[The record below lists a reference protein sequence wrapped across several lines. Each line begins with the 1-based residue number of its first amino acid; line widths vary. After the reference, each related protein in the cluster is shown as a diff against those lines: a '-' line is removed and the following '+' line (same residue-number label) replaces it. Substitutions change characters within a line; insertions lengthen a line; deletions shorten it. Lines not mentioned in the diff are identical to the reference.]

1 MKLLG
6 KEKKI
11 TFKCIIFALVVFAG
25 IGSNKVYAKS
35 GINSKGIKY
44 EFGVFNSVDEKDV
57 EKLNEYRTIVID
69 AQGYS
74 AKTIKKLRKT
84 GHTVYSYINLG
95 SVENYR
101 DYYKDY
107 EDVTLDVY
115 ENWEDERW
123 VDVSQKKWQDFISGT
138 LAKKLVKKGIDGF
151 FVDNVDVYYMY
162 HNDKIFNGVTTILK
176 NFKALGVDVVVNGG
190 DTYVR
195 QYVKRHGKLEK
206 ILNAVAQ
213 ESVFTTI
220 DWDNNNAFI
229 EQDEGDHKYAI
240 SYINFVSKHG
250 GNVYLIE
257 YSKDKKLIKRISDYC
272 AKKGYVYYASNS
284 LDLGANKN
292 DKQKELS
299 SQKIV
304 NDKTTSIKKINK
316 SKKKVVFK
324 LKKVKGVK
332 YYEVCIASNKAL
344 IKNIKKIKSKSF
356 KVKIKG
362 KKLKGYVRVRTV
374 IGKKGKYYYSKWSKI
389 RKF

>member
-1 MKLLG
+1 MKLL
-6 KEKKI
+6 KKLAV
-11 TFKCIIFALVVFAG
+11 TGLSLVCAYTMILNNNV
-25 IGSNKVYAKS
+25 NVEAK

-57 EKLNEYRTIVID
+57 EKLNEYRTVVID
-69 AQGYS
+69 AQGFS
-74 AKTIKKLRKT
+74 SKTIKKLKRT
-84 GHTVYSYINLG
+84 GHTVYTYINIG

-123 VDVSQKKWQDFISGT
+123 VDVSKKKWQDFISGT

-162 HNDKIFNGVTTILK
+162 HNDEIFNSVTNILK
-176 NFKALGVDVVVNGG
+176 NFKKLGMDVVVNGG

-195 QYVKRHGKLEK
+195 KYAKKYGKLNK

-292 DKQKELS
+292 DKEKELS
-299 SQKIV
+299 SQHLV
-304 NDKTTSIKKINK
+304 NTKKTSIV
-316 SKKKVVFK
+316 SLKKKGEKRILK
-324 LKKVKGVK
+324 LKKQKGIK
-332 YYEVCIASNKAL
+332 YYEICVANDKSFISNV
-344 IKNIKKIKSKSF
+344 KKIKSK
-356 KVKIKG
+356 KTLVKIKS
-362 KKLKGYVRVRTV
+362 KNKVYVRVRTV
-374 IGKKGKYYYSKWSKI
+374 IGKSGKQYFSKWSKA
-389 RKF
+389 KSL

>member
-1 MKLLG
+1 MKKFICL
-6 KEKKI
+6 KI
-11 TFKCIIFALVVFAG
+11 VVLILASVFAMNSFN
-25 IGSNKVYAKS
+25 SNKIYAKS
-35 GINSKGIKY
+35 GLNSKEIKY
-44 EFGVFNSVDEKDV
+44 EFGVFNSVEEKDV
-57 EKLNEYRTIVID
+57 AKLNEYRTIVID

-74 AKTIKKLRKT
+74 AKTIKKLKRT

-107 EDVTLDVY
+107 EDITLDVY

-123 VDVSQKKWQDFISGT
+123 VDVSKKKWQDFLIDT
-138 LAKKLVKKGIDGF
+138 LAKNMAKKGIDGL
-151 FVDNVDVYYMY
+151 FVDNVDVYYQY
-162 HNDKIFNGVTTILK
+162 TNDEIFNGVTNILK
-176 NFKALGVDVVVNGG
+176 GFKTIGMDVVVNGG

-229 EQDEGDHKYAI
+229 EQDEGDNKYAK

-257 YSKDKKLIKRISDYC
+257 YSTDKNLINKISKYC
-272 AKKGYVYYASNS
+272 KKKGFVYYASNS
-284 LDLGANKN
+284 LDLGANAT
-292 DKQKELS
+292 DEEKELS

-304 NDKTTSIKKINK
+304 NTKTTFIENVKKSKNNRKITLKKIR
-316 SKKKVVFK
+316 
-324 LKKVKGVK
+324 GVK
-332 YYEVCIASNKAL
+332 YYEIFSSSNKSFTANVKRYKTKKTRII
-344 IKNIKKIKSKSF
+344 IKNIN
-356 KVKIKG
+356 KG
-362 KKLKGYVRVRTV
+362 FVRVRTI
-374 IGKKGKYYYSKWSKI
+374 IGKRGKQYFSKCSKA
-389 RKF
+389 KSL

>member
-1 MKLLG
+1 MKKFICL
-6 KEKKI
+6 KI
-11 TFKCIIFALVVFAG
+11 VILILASVFAMNSFN
-25 IGSNKVYAKS
+25 SNKIYAKS

-44 EFGVFNSVDEKDV
+44 EFGVFNSVEEKDV
-57 EKLNEYRTIVID
+57 AKLNEYRTIVID

-138 LAKKLVKKGIDGF
+138 LAKKLVKKGVDGF

-229 EQDEGDHKYAI
+229 EQDEGDNKYAK

-257 YSKDKKLIKRISDYC
+257 YSTDKNLINKISKYCKKKRF
-272 AKKGYVYYASNS
+272 VYYASNS
-284 LDLGANKN
+284 LDLGANAT
-292 DKQKELS
+292 DEEKELS

-304 NDKTTSIKKINK
+304 NTKTTVIKSVKKIRNNRK
-316 SKKKVVFK
+316 IT
-324 LKKVKGVK
+324 LKRVKGVK
-332 YYEVCIASNKAL
+332 YYEIFSSSNKSFTANVKRYKTKKTRII
-344 IKNIKKIKSKSF
+344 IKNIN
-356 KVKIKG
+356 KG
-362 KKLKGYVRVRTV
+362 FVRVRTI
-374 IGKKGKYYYSKWSKI
+374 IGKRGKQYFSKWSKA
-389 RKF
+389 KSL

>member
-1 MKLLG
+1 MKKFICL
-6 KEKKI
+6 KI
-11 TFKCIIFALVVFAG
+11 VILILASVFAMNSFN
-25 IGSNKVYAKS
+25 SNKIYAKS

-44 EFGVFNSVDEKDV
+44 EFGVFNSVEEKDV
-57 EKLNEYRTIVID
+57 AKLNEYRTIVID

-74 AKTIKKLRKT
+74 ANTIKKLRKT

-138 LAKKLVKKGIDGF
+138 LAKKLVKKGVDGF

-229 EQDEGDHKYAI
+229 EQDEGDNKYAK

-257 YSKDKKLIKRISDYC
+257 YSTDKNLINKISKYC
-272 AKKGYVYYASNS
+272 KKKGFVYYASNS
-284 LDLGANKN
+284 LDLGANAT
-292 DKQKELS
+292 DEEKELS

-304 NDKTTSIKKINK
+304 NTKTTVIKSVKKIRNNRK
-316 SKKKVVFK
+316 IT
-324 LKKVKGVK
+324 LKRAKGVK
-332 YYEVCIASNKAL
+332 YYEIFSSSNKSFTANVKRYKTKKTRII
-344 IKNIKKIKSKSF
+344 IKNIN
-356 KVKIKG
+356 KG
-362 KKLKGYVRVRTV
+362 FVRVRTI
-374 IGKKGKYYYSKWSKI
+374 IGKRGKQYFSKWSKA
-389 RKF
+389 KSL

>member
-11 TFKCIIFALVVFAG
+11 TIKGIILALVLCAG
-25 IGSNKVYAKS
+25 MGSNKVYAKS

-107 EDVTLDVY
+107 EDITLDVY

-123 VDVSQKKWQDFISGT
+123 VDVSKKKWQDFISGT

-162 HNDKIFNGVTTILK
+162 HNDEIFNGVTTILK
-176 NFKALGVDVVVNGG
+176 NFKSLGVDVVVNGG

-220 DWDNNNAFI
+220 DWDNNDAFI
-229 EQDEGDHKYAI
+229 EQDEGDNKYAK

-257 YSKDKKLIKRISDYC
+257 YSKDQKMIDKISKYC
-272 AKKGYVYYASNS
+272 KKKGYVYYASNS

>member
-11 TFKCIIFALVVFAG
+11 TIKGILLALVLCAG
-25 IGSNKVYAKS
+25 MGSNKVYAKS

-162 HNDKIFNGVTTILK
+162 TNDEIFNGVTNILK
-176 NFKALGVDVVVNGG
+176 GFKSIGMDVVINGG

-195 QYVKRHGKLEK
+195 EYIKRHGKLGK

-213 ESVFTTI
+213 ESVFTSI

-229 EQDEGDHKYAI
+229 EQDEGDNKYSK
-240 SYINFVSKHG
+240 SYINLVSKHG
-250 GNVYLIE
+250 GNIYLIE
-257 YSKDKKLIKRISDYC
+257 YSKDKKMIDKINKYC
-272 AKKGYVYYASNS
+272 KKKGFVYYASNS
-284 LDLGANKN
+284 LDLGANDT

-299 SQKIV
+299 GQKIV
-304 NDKTTSIKKINK
+304 NKKLASIKKV
-316 SKKKVVFK
+316 KKIKNGKLIK
-324 LKKVKGVK
+324 LKKIKGIK
-332 YYEVCIASNKAL
+332 KFEICIAKDKSFTKNVKRIVTGSL
-344 IKNIKKIKSKSF
+344 NLKIKNLKF
-356 KVKIKG
+356 KGFVKVRTIKG
-362 KKLKGYVRVRTV
+362 KK
-374 IGKKGKYYYSKWSKI
+374 GKCYYSKWSKV